1 MSDYFSLMVTSYPLL
16 TVKGDRFISKCGESI
31 NNNLNMHDWIADDEE
46 DYVRKAILFSN
57 NVYELENIRKR
68 LINSSRKSSL
78 FNMKKYA
85 DNFSV
90 VLREIFNSCR
100 VEN

>member
-1 MSDYFSLMVTSYPLL
+1 
-16 TVKGDRFISKCGESI
+16 
-31 NNNLNMHDWIADDEE
+31 MHDWIADDEE
-46 DYVRKAILFSN
+46 DYVRKAILFSS
-57 NVYELENIRKR
+57 NVHELENIRKR

-90 VLREIFNSCR
+90 VLREIFNSCCA
-100 VEN
+100 EN